1 MRFNIALSVVV
12 ALAAGGG
19 FAAKPQEAFNINRAS
34 ILAGDCYKAGG
45 YYFGVGN
52 GVIRSAR
59 SASDNFAKEK
69 AVQDAK
75 SNLIGR
81 KAVEG
86 VIWPKTLDKHSI
98 DVLSQLA
105 YKYVTVQA
113 SVSEIEV
120 VSVEK
125 TDAVAYTAVVA
136 ASEENLT
143 AVPRAS
149 FDEVKL
155 ILLNPHR
162 LKISFKRYPKEL
174 YDFYL
179 TQKKLPDELSGIN
192 FTDWNAEQLDLF
204 CGIPK
209 PSVTTNAVVE
219 KVEVDTLGV
228 KHSEPEKQNGVA
240 KEEGIIGN
248 INETIEF

>member
-1 MRFNIALSVVV
+1 MRFNIALSFVV
-12 ALAAGGG
+12 ALVAGGS
-19 FAAKPQEAFNINRAS
+19 FAAKPQETFNNNRER
-34 ILAGDCYKAGG
+34 ILAGDCYKTGG
-45 YYFGVGN
+45 YYFGVGI
-52 GVIRSAR
+52 GIVRSAR

-75 SNLIGR
+75 SNLICR

-86 VIWPKTLDKHSI
+86 VVWPKSLDKHSI
-98 DVLSQLA
+98 AVLSQLA

-120 VSVEK
+120 ISVEK

-136 ASEENLT
+136 VSEENLT
-143 AVPRAS
+143 TVPRAS

-155 ILLNPHR
+155 IPLNPHR
-162 LKISFKRYPKEL
+162 LKISFKKHPKEL

-192 FTDWNAEQLDLF
+192 FVDWNAEQLDLF
-204 CGIPK
+204 CGTPK
-209 PSVTTNAVVE
+209 PSVTTNAVIE
-219 KVEVDTLGV
+219 KVEEEMLGAR
-228 KHSEPEKQNGVA
+228 HSEPETQNGAA
-240 KEEGIIGN
+240 KDKGFIVN